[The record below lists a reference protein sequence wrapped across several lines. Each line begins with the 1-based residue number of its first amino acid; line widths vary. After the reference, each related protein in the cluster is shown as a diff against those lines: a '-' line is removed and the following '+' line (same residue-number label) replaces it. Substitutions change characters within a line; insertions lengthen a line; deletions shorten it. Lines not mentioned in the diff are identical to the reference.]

1 MFRFIGNEL
10 CLYYIDKI
18 ITIVIVILFLA
29 LIEIFLRF
37 FQIKF
42 VAIKIYIIYKK
53 NVYIYTCLKYQV

>member
-1 MFRFIGNEL
+1 MYRFIGNEL

-18 ITIVIVILFLA
+18 ITIIIVILFLA

-53 NVYIYTCLKYQV
+53 CVYLYLS